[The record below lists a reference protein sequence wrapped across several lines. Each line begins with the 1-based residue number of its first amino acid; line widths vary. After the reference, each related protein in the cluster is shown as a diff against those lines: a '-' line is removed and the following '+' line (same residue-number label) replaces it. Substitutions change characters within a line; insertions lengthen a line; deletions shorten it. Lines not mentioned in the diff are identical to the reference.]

1 MYDLYKKIEELC
13 QNEGITINKM
23 CKLSGAAQGSVADLK
38 SGRTKKLSAENISKI
53 AAHFGV
59 STDYL
64 LGRVDK
70 YGLTDNDWIMM
81 GSAYKTRRILSG
93 KKIFEAVDGELLT
106 EEQLT
111 AFEETGEPLS
121 LEQINTACGLIGT
134 TGPDLFAAWTRNLY
148 KEELPPIVGG
158 QLDENSLEYAAHKY
172 EGDITPEDK
181 ATIISLM
188 KRFAEENRKG
198 GGNGATD

>member
-1 MYDLYKKIEELC
+1 MFSHARFSELMQKNEVSNYKLAKFLDC
-13 QNEGITINKM
+13 SQSSVKNW
-23 CKLSGAAQGSVADLK
+23 LSK
-38 SGRTKKLSAENISKI
+38 TEPTAEYISKI
-53 AAHFGV
+53 AEFFGV
-59 STDYL
+59 SVNYL
-64 LGRVDK
+64 LSIEDQ
-70 YGLTDNDWIMM
+70 YGLSPSDWTMM

-93 KKIFEAVDGELLT
+93 KKISEAVDGELLT
-106 EEQLT
+106 EKQLT

-134 TGPDLFAAWTRNLY
+134 TGPDLFAAWTRKLY

-188 KRFAEENRKG
+188 KRFAEENRNG

>member
-1 MYDLYKKIEELC
+1 MFRFDRFEELRSAK
-13 QNEGITINKM
+13 GITKKFITDAIGRSSQTVQDWKNAKSEPNDSQIA
-23 CKLSGAAQGSVADLK
+23 KVANIL
-38 SGRTKKLSAENISKI
+38 GTSAE
-53 AAHFGV
+53 
-59 STDYL
+59 YL
-64 LGRVDK
+64 RGEVDQ
-70 YGLTDNDWIMM
+70 YGLSPSDWFMM

-93 KKIFEAVDGELLT
+93 KKISEAVDGELLT

-121 LEQINTACGLIGT
+121 LEQINTACGLIDA
-134 TGPDLFAAWTRNLY
+134 TGPDVFAAWANNLY

-188 KRFAEENRKG
+188 KRFAEENKKG

>member
-1 MYDLYKKIEELC
+1 MFSHARFSELMQKNKVSNYKLAKFLDC
-13 QNEGITINKM
+13 SQSSVKNW
-23 CKLSGAAQGSVADLK
+23 LSK
-38 SGRTKKLSAENISKI
+38 TEPTAEYISRI
-53 AAHFGV
+53 AEYFGV
-59 STDYL
+59 SVNYL
-64 LGRVDK
+64 LSIEDQ
-70 YGLTDNDWIMM
+70 YGLSPSDWFMM

-93 KKIFEAVDGELLT
+93 QKISEAVDGELLT

-111 AFEETGEPLS
+111 AFEETGEPLT
-121 LEQINTACGLIGT
+121 LAQIDVACGLIGT
-134 TGPDLFAAWTRNLY
+134 TGPDVFAAWARNLY

-188 KRFAEENRKG
+188 KRFAEENKKG

>member
-1 MYDLYKKIEELC
+1 MFYDIFCSLCEKK
-13 QNEGITINKM
+13 GV
-23 CKLSGAAQGSVADLK
+23 S
-38 SGRTKKLSAENISKI
+38 RTKACLDCGLSRTAWRKWIDGGTPNGPGVTNIAKY
-53 AAHFGV
+53 FGV
-59 STDYL
+59 TVDYL
-64 LGRVDK
+64 LGRVDQ
-70 YGLTDNDWIMM
+70 YGLTDDDWIMM

-93 KKIFEAVDGELLT
+93 KKISEAVDGELLT

-134 TGPDLFAAWTRNLY
+134 TGPDIFAAWTRNLY